1 MLRDTPVIVSSLPES
16 GILYFKSSHSEGF
29 SMDMGVWSFRK
40 ICWIESGSGILE
52 FRDKAVDFSQ
62 GDVLTV
68 TPDVEH
74 RFVDNKGDPC
84 TLSMICYDDL
94 KLPQDFQSIH
104 EQMLKLI
111 PEEKVISLSDPWRWN
126 FMHHHFRK
134 LLIEQS
140 NKNAGFQE
148 MIKSGF
154 IELLVF
160 LVRVASV
167 EEKSATGSS
176 KERLIQ
182 GLINHLEENFI
193 DDMSVDDLAEICNMS
208 TRSLSRHFKEVTSKT
223 IVQYITEL
231 RINYA
236 CERLRET
243 RQISFSAFDA
253 GFNDISF
260 FYRTFKKHIGM
271 TPKDFLMLGARA
283 ARGCVKNIN
292 LKG

>member
-1 MLRDTPVIVSSLPES
+1 MLRDSPVIVSSLPES
-16 GILYFKSSHSEGF
+16 GILYFKSSHSESF
-29 SMDMGVWSFRK
+29 SMEMGIWSFRK
-40 ICWIESGSGILE
+40 ICWIEAGSGKLE
-52 FRDKAVDFSQ
+52 FRDKAVEFSQ

-84 TLSMICYDDL
+84 TLSMVCYDDG
-94 KLPQDFQSIH
+94 KLPEGFQKIH
-104 EQMLKLI
+104 EQMLNLI
-111 PEEKVISLSDPWRWN
+111 PEDKVISLSDPWRWN

-140 NKNAGFQE
+140 NKNTAYQE

-160 LVRVASV
+160 LVRVASI
-167 EEKSATGSS
+167 EEKSLGGSS

-193 DDMSVDDLAEICNMS
+193 DDMSLDDLAKICSMS
-208 TRSLSRHFKEVTSKT
+208 TRSLSRHFKEMTGKT

-243 RQISFSAFDA
+243 RQITFSAFDS

-260 FYRTFKKHIGM
+260 FYRTFKKHKGM
-271 TPKDFLMLGARA
+271 TPRDFL
-283 ARGCVKNIN
+283 KQ
-292 LKG
+292 